1 MWNLDGFR
9 DSFDYIV
16 LLLFD
21 DCSWNSSLNNSWNS
35 FVNSSF
41 NWHINPDRNFTFL
54 FSWNFNI
61 DNVGLSLL
69 NGMWFSDDL
78 CFALSSVGAFFIS
91 SIFSFFRRR
100 GIASARGASKNIN
113 ISVNLFILIHGHI
126 NISIADFLDGIDDM
140 LNFCLEL
147 LLPNVYGHSFW
158 NYVIDCCWYKVEDC
172 DFNISSFSS
181 NNLFFD
187 FLVNKLSD
195 SSLDISEP
203 SSGDFVSDNSWLL
216 SDFLFADG
224 VVDSA
229 WSNSELSFGEIF
241 ELSFDFIVVNSPL
254 SFFDSCFFDLVNI
267 SKWSL
272 EALCIGLLVGKD
284 ASDEKGRCECE
295 FHVVRL
301 SIINC

>member
-1 MWNLDGFR
+1 MLMWNLDGFC
-9 DSFDYIV
+9 DSIDYIV

-21 DCSWNSSLNNSWNS
+21 DCSWNTSLYNSWNS
-35 FVNSSF
+35 YVLSSF
-41 NWHINPDRNFTFL
+41 NWHINPDGNFTFL
-54 FSWNFNI
+54 FSWILNI
-61 DNVGLSLL
+61 DNVSLLLL

-78 CFALSSVGAFFIS
+78 CFALFFVEAFFFSRVS
-91 SIFSFFRRR
+91 SIRR
-100 GIASARGASKNIN
+100 SARDRGASKNIN
-113 ISVNLFILIHGHI
+113 IPVNLFILIHGHI
-126 NISIADFLDGIDDM
+126 NFSIADFLDGVDDM

-147 LLPNVYGHSFW
+147 LLFFVYGHSFW
-158 NYVIDCCWYKVEDC
+158 NYIIDCCWYKVEDC

-216 SDFLFADG
+216 SGFLFADG

-229 WSNSELSFGEIF
+229 WSNSVLSFGEIF
-241 ELSFDFIVVNSPL
+241 VLSFDNIVVDSPL
-254 SFFDSCFFDLVNI
+254 SFLDSCFIELVNI
-267 SKWSL
+267 SDWSL
-272 EALCIGLLVGKD
+272 EALCNCLLVSKD
-284 ASDEKGRCECE
+284 ASDEEGRCESE

-301 SIINC
+301 SIINF